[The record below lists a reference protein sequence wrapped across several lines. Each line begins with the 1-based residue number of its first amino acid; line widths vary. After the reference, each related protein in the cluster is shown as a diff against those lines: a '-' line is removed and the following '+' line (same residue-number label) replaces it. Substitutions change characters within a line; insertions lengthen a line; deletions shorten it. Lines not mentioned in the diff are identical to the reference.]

1 MTPRVVLLG
10 SGIGYSASPAMHNAA
25 FAVLGLDWR
34 YELADV
40 AGGRAAGD
48 GAAAAPTVTLAGA
61 NVTKPHKA
69 AVIPLLDA
77 VSEAAER
84 AGAVN
89 TIVRSADGR
98 LLGDNTD
105 LPALASELARLGRFE
120 RAVVLGRGG
129 AARTAAAALADAGA
143 SVRMVG
149 RDGWAELPALLE
161 AADLLVNATPIGT
174 AEDVSPVPAE
184 LHRPGLAVLDLVY
197 RPSPTRLVREAA
209 AAGADAVTGAGMLLR
224 QAVRSFELWT
234 ERSAPF
240 EVMRR
245 ALAEELGAAVHA

>member
-1 MTPRVVLLG
+1 MTSTVVLLG
-10 SGIGYSASPAMHNAA
+10 SGIGYSASPAMHNAG
-25 FAVLGLDWR
+25 FEVLGLDWR
-34 YELADV
+34 YALADV
-40 AGGRAAGD
+40 PADALPEMVRQLRRGD
-48 GAAAAPTVTLAGA
+48 LAGA

-69 AVIPLLDA
+69 AVISLLDA
-77 VSEAAER
+77 VSEAADR

-89 TIVRSADGR
+89 TIVRSAEGR

-143 SVRMVG
+143 SVRMVA
-149 RDGWAELPALLE
+149 RDAWAQVPALLE

-184 LHRPGLAVLDLVY
+184 LHRPGLSVLDLVY
-197 RPSPTRLVREAA
+197 RPSPSRLVREAA

-224 QAVRSFELWT
+224 QAVCSFELWT

-240 EVMRR
+240 EAMRR
-245 ALAEELGAAVHA
+245 ALAEDLGAVVHA